1 MSRVALQKGP
11 LLTPFCKAN
20 KTGTCM
26 LQNLVGELSDENC
39 GYASSLDR
47 SLSVHFHTNTLST
60 SGTSKLMYGELACTM
75 IL

>member
-1 MSRVALQKGP
+1 
-11 LLTPFCKAN
+11 
-20 KTGTCM
+20 M